1 MTYFSAACT
10 LKPIILNQTG
20 EEKSVGSS
28 LCQST
33 AGLMLL
39 TEEKRN
45 LLMTNLPSLVEM
57 LQAGVHFGHQ
67 ASRWHPKMEPYIF
80 TERGGIHIVNL
91 EKTQEMLQ
99 AALEYAKGVVSRGG
113 VVLFVGTK
121 RQAQEIVKREAE
133 ACAMPYVSERWL
145 GGTLTNFGEIKK
157 LIKRFKTLKDQQAK
171 GELRKYTKKEQ
182 LMFARE
188 IEELQRKVGGIERLE
203 RMPEAMFIVDMRVE
217 KTALAEART
226 TGIPVIA
233 ICDTNVNP
241 QDAAYPIP
249 ANDDAVKGIEML
261 THLMSLAVQEGK
273 LEAEKARLEAGQAAT
288 ADGAGASKA
297 PTVSIAS
304 TGTGKIIEEV

>member
-1 MTYFSAACT
+1 
-10 LKPIILNQTG
+10 
-20 EEKSVGSS
+20 
-28 LCQST
+28 
-33 AGLMLL
+33 
-39 TEEKRN
+39 
-45 LLMTNLPSLVEM
+45 
-57 LQAGVHFGHQ
+57 
-67 ASRWHPKMEPYIF
+67 
-80 TERGGIHIVNL
+80 
-91 EKTQEMLQ
+91 
-99 AALEYAKGVVSRGG
+99 
-113 VVLFVGTK
+113 
-121 RQAQEIVKREAE
+121 
-133 ACAMPYVSERWL
+133 
-145 GGTLTNFGEIKK
+145 
-157 LIKRFKTLKDQQAK
+157 
-171 GELRKYTKKEQ
+171 
-182 LMFARE
+182 MFARE